1 MASRCHD
8 GDQVKNG
15 WNDVA
20 PGDRFGNK
28 AGGQDAAPAAQ
39 WKEGTGSAAL
49 HSSWKPDLGVDLC
62 KQPGPSGEVARGC
75 RAVELDGME
84 LRELDGM
91 ELRTNAATRGNQL
104 QNAVTL
110 AQAEQ
115 VLSKKAMKSRARRDR
130 QRQVWALRDL
140 LMSKAAALSD
150 DSSESGHQTVDPRL
164 LQWVGITC
172 FVMVTTQLVGATAAV
187 LNVVISLRKPK

>member
-1 MASRCHD
+1 MASGCHD

-39 WKEGTGSAAL
+39 WKECTGSAAL
-49 HSSWKPDLGVDLC
+49 HSSWTPDLAVDLC

-110 AQAEQ
+110 AQAEHC
-115 VLSKKAMKSRARRDR
+115 LLYTSPSPRDR
-130 QRQVWALRDL
+130 QKSR
-140 LMSKAAALSD
+140 MP
-150 DSSESGHQTVDPRL
+150 SS
-164 LQWVGITC
+164 
-172 FVMVTTQLVGATAAV
+172 A
-187 LNVVISLRKPK
+187 

>member
-1 MASRCHD
+1 MASGCHD

-39 WKEGTGSAAL
+39 WKECTGSAAL
-49 HSSWKPDLGVDLC
+49 HSSWTPDLGVDLC

-91 ELRTNAATRGNQL
+91 QLRTNAATRGNQL

-115 VLSKKAMKSRARRDR
+115 VLSKKAMKSRVRRDR

-150 DSSESGHQTVDPRL
+150 DSSDSEHPRQKRGDVVRDPLALQTIQTGL
-164 LQWVGITC
+164 LC
-172 FVMVTTQLVGATAAV
+172 VMV
-187 LNVVISLRKPK
+187 ISHVASTIMQARKM